1 MLEFISVT
9 LVSALLVLCGL
20 AGTTGVVAVADGA
33 QQSKSTPAAPAEV
46 PAAPKTALEWTGI
59 PKVSLENPTLH
70 RGIVLGPDGHPL
82 PGASIYAASTIEL
95 LEISKADKVGV
106 KDLGPVRAVTDAQG
120 RFEFDAQDLSWV
132 TPAGIRKR
140 WETLLVAA
148 RDGVA
153 TGWIATYGDDRTF
166 RSHWNPFPG
175 KDVAI
180 RTRPPATL
188 AGAFSLE
195 GGTPLAN
202 ARVRVTGLFAPIE
215 YDLDR
220 HIAREEKK
228 EIGLFSGINYAE
240 SLHRPWLLPGLK
252 TEATTDKDGRFELP
266 SLPEGFIAELE
277 VAHPQAVTTRLRVAV
292 RPIEPVYRKSS
303 RGREET
309 TPTLYGSDFKIE
321 LEKGVILR
329 GEVTSDEFGSN
340 TKAAGISVVLAN
352 HNSPDGMAG
361 RRFKTDSEGR
371 FLVTGLAKNL
381 EGYELAFAG
390 SFAAP
395 FRSGRQRIVAGIV
408 ARVELDEA
416 VRYRLKLTDRE
427 GNPIDRTVFSVDVQ
441 KTPGT
446 TRRDIKTTFN
456 DAERVASGVY
466 EGIVPIGPGA
476 VLVKRGK
483 KTDRPAAVN
492 PKAFFEPGRT
502 DWTPE
507 EERYAYGD
515 AWHIATPGVSMT
527 DMLAATANPLE
538 DQLGLAAA
546 VFTKAS
552 KDQGVLELTAV
563 VDSDP
568 PVKFTLVDLAGKPVE
583 NVRVNRLANQDN
595 ADKLPS
601 NISVHGLHPERAE
614 PLQFFQDQ
622 GELIATVLAKW
633 TAEPVRVVLQPA
645 ATLTGRFVDPV
656 GQPKFDFGIRVL
668 GPVVMPDTFV
678 AGRRLNTTDKPG
690 ERSGEFRQVLTPGF
704 EVRGE
709 FVRYAFYTLDWKTR
723 PALGPAFGPVIPKP
737 GETIDLGNIKSP

>member
-20 AGTTGVVAVADGA
+20 AGTTRVVAEVDGT
-33 QQSKSTPAAPAEV
+33 QQSKSTPSEPAKV
-46 PAAPKTALEWTGI
+46 PAAPKATLQWTGI

-70 RGIVLGPDGHPL
+70 RGVVLGPDGHPL

-132 TPAGIRKR
+132 TPAGVRKR

-148 RDGVA
+148 RDGVVS
-153 TGWIATYGDDRTF
+153 GWIETYGDDRSF
-166 RSHWNPFPG
+166 RQHWNPFPS

-180 RTRPPATL
+180 RTRPPVTL
-188 AGAFSLE
+188 AGTFSLE
-195 GGTPLAN
+195 GGTPLAD
-202 ARVRVTGLFAPIE
+202 ARVRLTALFAPSE

-220 HIAREEKK
+220 HIPKEEKK
-228 EIGLFSGINYAE
+228 EKGLFSGINYAE

-252 TEATTDKDGRFELP
+252 TEATTDNDGRFELP
-266 SLPEGFIAELE
+266 SLPEGFIASLE
-277 VAHPQAVTTRLRVAV
+277 VAHPQAVTTELRAAV
-292 RPIEPVYRKSS
+292 RRIEPVYRQSFD
-303 RGREET
+303 GREEA

-321 LEKGVILR
+321 LQKGVILR
-329 GEVTSDEFGSN
+329 GEVTSADWGSK
-340 TKAAGISVVLAN
+340 TKAAGISVALAN
-352 HNSPDGMAG
+352 HNSPDGTMG
-361 RRFKTDSEGR
+361 KRFKTDSEGR
-371 FLVTGLAKNL
+371 FLVTGLARNL

-395 FRSGRQRIVAGIV
+395 FRSARQRVVSGAV
-408 ARVELDEA
+408 ARVELADA
-416 VRYRLKLTDRE
+416 VPYRLKLTDRE

-441 KTPGT
+441 QTPGT
-446 TRRDIKTTFN
+446 TRRDIKTAFN
-456 DAERVASGVY
+456 DAERVALGVY

-515 AWHIATPGVSMT
+515 AWHIATPGVSIT
-527 DMLAATANPLE
+527 DALAVNANPLQ

-546 VFTKAS
+546 VFTRAS

-568 PVKFTLVDLAGKPVE
+568 PVVFTLVDLAGKPVD
-583 NVRVNRLANQDN
+583 NVRVDRLAGQYNG
-595 ADKLPS
+595 DKLPS
-601 NISVHGLHPERAE
+601 NISVFGLHPERAE

-622 GELIATVLAKW
+622 RELIATVSAKW
-633 TAEPVRVVLQPA
+633 TAKPVRVVLQSA
-645 ATLTGRFVDPV
+645 ATLTGRFVDRV
-656 GQPKFDFGIRVL
+656 GQPKFDFIIRIL
-668 GPVVMPDTFV
+668 GPGVMPDTFV
-678 AGRRLNTTDKPG
+678 AGRRLNITDKPG
-690 ERSGEFRQVLTPGF
+690 EHSGEFRQVLTPGL

-709 FVRYAFYTLDWKTR
+709 FVRNTFDALEWKTR